1 MDKLEK
7 TDKMMFDK
15 LEALHCLNKWEVLF
29 IIWYCNFY
37 LHLDFIKS
45 KAREREAR
53 ENGAGVTHSGST
65 EDTMMEAKFT
75 RRIGPLLCP
84 GRQARLLLPQTEP
97 RPSNFVNTINIVVK
111 LLDQTMFPVQARYL
125 NEMIRDLGQLNLFN
139 QIIGRNRNII
149 IREFNGQELRFD
161 PPSNVGDL
169 VHKDICIL

>member
-1 MDKLEK
+1 M
-7 TDKMMFDK
+7 
-15 LEALHCLNKWEVLF
+15 ALALLTQDQQVFLVM
-29 IIWYCNFY
+29 FY
-37 LHLDFIKS
+37 LINKTKLTVFVKEPAEITLS
-45 KAREREAR
+45 L
-53 ENGAGVTHSGST
+53 V

>member
-65 EDTMMEAKFT
+65 GTCGNNSVTCRGHDDGSKIYTSDRTTLMPRKTSSLVTSTNGTQTIEFREYNKHRREAFGSDNVS
-75 RRIGPLLCP
+75 GP
-84 GRQARLLLPQTEP
+84 GKVSE
-97 RPSNFVNTINIVVK
+97 
-111 LLDQTMFPVQARYL
+111 
-125 NEMIRDLGQLNLFN
+125 
-139 QIIGRNRNII
+139 RNDK
-149 IREFNGQELRFD
+149 RFGTTK
-161 PPSNVGDL
+161 SV
-169 VHKDICIL
+169 

>member
-15 LEALHCLNKWEVLF
+15 VVFELEQENKKLVNRTALEKWISDGCTFEEDEDV
-29 IIWYCNFY
+29 
-37 LHLDFIKS
+37 LDFIKS

-65 EDTMMEAKFT
+65 GTGGNNSVTCRGHDDGSEIYMSDRTTLMPRKTSSLVTSTNGTQTTEFREYNKHRREAF
-75 RRIGPLLCP
+75 RSDNVSGP
-84 GRQARLLLPQTEP
+84 G
-97 RPSNFVNTINIVVK
+97 K
-111 LLDQTMFPVQARYL
+111 
-125 NEMIRDLGQLNLFN
+125 
-139 QIIGRNRNII
+139 
-149 IREFNGQELRFD
+149 ELRLD

>member
-1 MDKLEK
+1 MFERCSRDIQK
-7 TDKMMFDK
+7 TFGWSISDGCPFEEEED
-15 LEALHCLNKWEVLF
+15 V
-29 IIWYCNFY
+29 
-37 LHLDFIKS
+37 LDFIKS

-111 LLDQTMFPVQARYL
+111 LLDQTMFPVQAR
-125 NEMIRDLGQLNLFN
+125 
-139 QIIGRNRNII
+139 NII